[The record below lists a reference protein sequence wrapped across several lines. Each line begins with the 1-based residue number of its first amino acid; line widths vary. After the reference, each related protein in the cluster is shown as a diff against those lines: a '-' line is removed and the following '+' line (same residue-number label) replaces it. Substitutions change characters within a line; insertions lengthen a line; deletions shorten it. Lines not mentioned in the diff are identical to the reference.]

1 MKHRPDA
8 GNEASCRSGKSPYRI
23 HRREIR
29 PAAAENG
36 VMMRKVQQTAYA
48 KINLSLDILGKKEDG
63 YHLVRMV
70 MQTIGLSDEL
80 TFETE
85 DRECPAMEVS
95 LSADS
100 GEISCGED
108 NLVVRAVRRM
118 EKEFG
123 IRKDLKIRLKKRIPV
138 AAGMAGGSTDAA
150 AALRAVRD
158 LFVPDVSDA
167 ELQRIGVALGA
178 DIPYCVTGGTQL
190 SEGIGEIL
198 TALPD
203 APQCGLVICKPPV
216 GVSTG
221 EVYRRYDALGEVR
234 HPDIDAQIDAIKR
247 GDLRGMAEQCV
258 NVLEEVTGAMYPQI
272 GEIER
277 FFESEGAVVSRMSG
291 SGPTVFSVF
300 TSQEEAGKAA
310 EAFRA
315 KYRGQDFKVMATGF
329 VYRI

>member
-1 MKHRPDA
+1 
-8 GNEASCRSGKSPYRI
+8 
-23 HRREIR
+23 
-29 PAAAENG
+29 
-36 VMMRKVQQTAYA
+36 MRTVQETAYA
-48 KINLSLDILGKKEDG
+48 KINLSLDILGKREDG

-70 MQTIGLSDEL
+70 MQTIDLSDEL

-85 DRECPAMEVS
+85 DRECPSMEIR
-95 LSADS
+95 LQTDS

-108 NLVVRAVRRM
+108 NLIVRAVRRM

-123 IRKDLKIRLKKRIPV
+123 IRKDLRITLKKRIPV

-167 ELQRIGVALGA
+167 GLQRIGATLGA

-216 GVSTG
+216 GVSTA
-221 EVYRRYDALGEVR
+221 EVYRKYDSLGPVR
-234 HPDIDAQIDAIKR
+234 HPDIDAQIDAIRR
-247 GDLRGMAEQCV
+247 GDLLGMSRQCV
-258 NVLEEVTGAMYPQI
+258 NVLEEVTGAMYPEI
-272 GEIER
+272 GEIES
-277 FFESEGAVVSRMSG
+277 FFEKEGAVVSRMSG
-291 SGPTVFSVF
+291 SGPTVFAVF
-300 TSQEEAGKAA
+300 TDEEQARKAA
-310 EAFRA
+310 ESFMASN
-315 KYRGQDFKVMATGF
+315 RGTDCSVISTRFI
-329 VYRI
+329 YRI